1 MKEQYGQKDGKEEPK
16 MKKWI
21 VVFLLVGLP
30 LAFVPVAGAKTRE
43 MVKIGGDVVAREG
56 MRVSKAVA
64 IGRDVTMNGGVE
76 DDAVAGPLAE
86 PMCSVYGPN
95 QILVL

>member
-1 MKEQYGQKDGKEEPK
+1 

-43 MVKIGGDVVAREG
+43 MVKIRGDVVAREG
-56 MRVSKAVA
+56 MRVFSFYLC
-64 IGRDVTMNGGVE
+64 E
-76 DDAVAGPLAE
+76 
-86 PMCSVYGPN
+86 
-95 QILVL
+95 Q